1 MWRKISAFSRSDP
14 AVLDFDNNHHIQKA
28 REEKY
33 GYLIDYTA
41 VRLAHSQDCDFAA
54 IDDRFNFMYPYSV
67 GFPRNSAL
75 KDLFNEV

>member
-1 MWRKISAFSRSDP
+1 MWRKISAFSRPDP

-28 REEKY
+28 KEAKY

-41 VRLAHSQDCDFAA
+41 ARLARSQDCDLAA
-54 IDDRFNFMYPYSV
+54 IDDRFNFMHPYCV
-67 GFPRNSAL
+67 AFPRNSVL